1 MTLPQFYY
9 FYTTVMNTLP
19 IFYRDNVVKRST
31 STTKGED
38 EICSI
43 CEENKVSVMLE
54 CYVSAKLK
62 NFYLKK

>member
-1 MTLPQFYY
+1 
-9 FYTTVMNTLP
+9 MNTLP
-19 IFYRDNVVKRST
+19 IFYRENVVKRST

-54 CYVSAKLK
+54 CYVSVVFINEK
-62 NFYLKK
+62 